1 MKTKIVITRP
11 LLEAIK
17 LKTLLDKH
25 SAFEVHV
32 APAIEFQKCPPPD
45 NFIAQIN
52 ASRFIL
58 FPSKT
63 SIRVFSEHLE
73 HSISTKI
80 DLTRHFCGV
89 QGKGSAELFNELFGR
104 WPDIISTSGDAESF
118 ADTVVR
124 SHLWSRATS
133 KETLIVKGNLSR
145 NVLGPVLIEAGAEVV
160 EWELYNTVYQ
170 SPPEALTAIDLSEAI
185 FLLFSPSA
193 AESVSQWKALAG
205 KPLRVI
211 AFGPTTAQRARELD
225 FKVIS
230 TLEEPDIDVLIS
242 NLINLTS
249 ADYGAS

>member
-45 NFIAQIN
+45 NFITQIL
-52 ASRFIL
+52 SSKFIL

-63 SIRVFSEHLE
+63 SIRVLSELLE
-73 HSISTKI
+73 SSTSTRI
-80 DLTRHFCGV
+80 DLTCHFCGV

-104 WPDIISTSGDAESF
+104 WPDIISANGDAESF
-118 ADTVVR
+118 VDTIVR

-133 KETLIVKGNLSR
+133 KNALIVKGKLSR
-145 NVLGPVLIEAGAEVV
+145 NVLGPALIEAGAVVV

-170 SPPEALTAIDLSEAI
+170 SLPDTLISNDLSQAI

-193 AESVSQWKALAG
+193 AESVARWKTATTTS
-205 KPLRVI
+205 LRVV
-211 AFGPTTAQRARELD
+211 AFGPTTAQRARELG
-225 FKVIS
+225 FNVIS
-230 TLEEPDIDVLIS
+230 TQEEQELDALIS
-242 NLINLTS
+242 NLIKLT
-249 ADYGAS
+249 AVG